1 MAKDESHGKTGWAC
15 RDALHCLL
23 HGWGGGLCP
32 RAITAKAFEE
42 VFSSLF
48 PIVILEVI
56 DDTHEENLFPR
67 DRLSAVILTQRR
79 PALAPHDTR

>member
-1 MAKDESHGKTGWAC
+1 MSPMERPVGHAVTHFIASCTVG
-15 RDALHCLL
+15 
-23 HGWGGGLCP
+23 GGGLCP
-32 RAITAKAFEE
+32 RAIIAKAFEE